1 MFSRPPRREKSA
13 LGTFPPVEPMLAL
26 QGREGQA
33 DFLEG
38 RSRESASRVFTLDRH
53 AERNPRL
60 APLSTATP
68 REIRAWHLSPCRAN
82 VGSTGG
88 RGPSTDPPP
97 RRDKCREPMLALQG
111 REGQPRISLDRAVE
125 RECQARISL
134 DRHAERNPRFSL
146 DRHAERNPRLLATLL
161 PVEPM
166 LPKIFK
172 VQNRKK
178 KKVSTMLPS
187 FESSRRE
194 PHFYR
199 IARIRS
205 ERDLILAFFYRKI
218 CICKLVWVP
227 KDASLGDASF
237 GPKGF
242 IEVTKGQAWA
252 CILEFGTPPG
262 SGIWTLL
269 KLFPSPV
276 RAQNFSPPA
285 LKLPPGYPSE
295 ALPERVRNRPFG
307 RLWRTRVWC
316 ARRHIW
322 REDSPSGELGGARV
336 SLHKLSREPLHVS
349 RNVEFSPLPSPPG
362 VRTP

>member
-1 MFSRPPRREKSA
+1 
-13 LGTFPPVEPMLAL
+13 
-26 QGREGQA
+26 
-33 DFLEG
+33 
-38 RSRESASRVFTLDRH
+38 
-53 AERNPRL
+53 
-60 APLSTATP
+60 
-68 REIRAWHLSPCRAN
+68 
-82 VGSTGG
+82 
-88 RGPSTDPPP
+88 
-97 RRDKCREPMLALQG
+97 
-111 REGQPRISLDRAVE
+111 
-125 RECQARISL
+125 
-134 DRHAERNPRFSL
+134 
-146 DRHAERNPRLLATLL
+146 
-161 PVEPM
+161 M
-166 LPKIFK
+166 LPKIFQ

-178 KKVSTMLPS
+178 KKVSTILPS

-218 CICKLVWVP
+218 CICKSVWVP

-242 IEVTKGQAWA
+242 LESPKGKPGHAFSS
-252 CILEFGTPPG
+252 LGPPPVPEFGHF
-262 SGIWTLL
+262 S

-285 LKLPPGYPSE
+285 LKLPPGYSSE
-295 ALPERVRNRPFG
+295 ALPERVRNRHFE
-307 RLWRTRVWC
+307 RLWRTRLWC

-322 REDSPSGELGGARV
+322 RADSPSGELGGARV

-349 RNVEFSPLPSPPG
+349 RNVEFSPLPTPPG